1 MPRNRIYFI
10 SDAHL
15 GTRLSGRSNRDQE
28 ESLVAFLRSIRKD
41 AEVLYIVGDLFDF
54 WFEYRTVV
62 PARAG
67 KVIFALHALVQDGVR
82 VVYLPGNHD
91 IWLGD
96 YLSGQVGLHL
106 PGGPIAVEHHGRR
119 IYVTHGDELR
129 ESWKARL
136 KRWILKNPVCI
147 VLFRLLH
154 PDLGAFLASTTSRLS
169 NYRSRS
175 IANPTRK
182 SPSRSFAKRSHA
194 NSISSSADT
203 FTVRFKPGWT
213 AASLSCW
220 ETGSTMT
227 IMQLWKT
234 ERYLS
239 RNGALLKDM
248 IEII

>member
-41 AEVLYIVGDLFDF
+41 AEVLYVVGDLFDF

-67 KVIFALHALVQDGVR
+67 KVLFALHALVQDGVR

-96 YLSGQVGLHL
+96 YLSEQVGLHL
-106 PGGPIAVEHHGRR
+106 PGGPVAVEHQGRR
-119 IYVTHGDELR
+119 VYVTHGDELR
-129 ESWKARL
+129 ENWKARL

-154 PDLGAFLASTTSRLS
+154 PDLGAFLASTISRLS

-175 IANPTRK
+175 IANPTREIPVPVIREK
-182 SPSRSFAKRSHA
+182 ITRGFDIVVCGHFHRPLQARMDGGTFVVLGDWLYDDHYAVMENGEISLKKWSSP
-194 NSISSSADT
+194 
-203 FTVRFKPGWT
+203 
-213 AASLSCW
+213 
-220 ETGSTMT
+220 
-227 IMQLWKT
+227 
-234 ERYLS
+234 
-239 RNGALLKDM
+239 
-248 IEII
+248 